1 MINFTVTMRMIAL
14 TALFL
19 AVQCPVFAGD
29 DDSVYM
35 GKDPVGTVAYS
46 LPSTVIT
53 MEVQAE
59 CEKFYAGPYAKY
71 ASKYLGVDVR
81 TEDEVHYTLSG
92 LKMTPYV
99 EADMS
104 RRFLLDLN
112 DTQGHAAFLS
122 LSASGLVSTADAL
135 PARSGSWRFPV
146 IAPGDYSDKAMTA
159 KLTTEAATLYK
170 SVKDDSYYGRVAM
183 QLDMLVEKSEEERA
197 AEIARIIFSLREQR
211 MDIVTGDTD
220 ATYSGSAMG
229 AALAEITRLEQEYLS
244 LFIGYSE
251 YGTQSCVFDMVP
263 DKDRENQMYIAF
275 RFSETAGILPADNL
289 SGRPVVM
296 EIRPENITQPQS
308 DKQKA
313 KKPNVP
319 VIVYRVPAV
328 CGIRV
333 MDGKSVL
340 IDTRFPVY
348 QLGEETSIPANAK
361 L

>member
-1 MINFTVTMRMIAL
+1 MRYRSPNSVRFPIYTENSYRYPCTSGRSAAL
-14 TALFL
+14 GITAKAIDS
-19 AVQCPVFAGD
+19 AVERNKHA
-29 DDSVYM
+29 
-35 GKDPVGTVAYS
+35 
-46 LPSTVIT
+46 
-53 MEVQAE
+53 
-59 CEKFYAGPYAKY
+59 
-71 ASKYLGVDVR
+71 VDVHHTDR
-81 TEDEVHYTLSG
+81 ADITVSDRISFERFFIRVFRCLLYRCRNLHVFFVDAIHAEYFYENTLSG

-211 MDIVTGDTD
+211 MSIVTGDTD
-220 ATYSGSAMG
+220 ATYSGSAME
-229 AALAEITRLEQEYLS
+229 AALSEITRLEQEYLS

-275 RFSETAGILPADNL
+275 RFSETAYTG
-289 SGRPVVM
+289 
-296 EIRPENITQPQS
+296 
-308 DKQKA
+308 
-313 KKPNVP
+313 
-319 VIVYRVPAV
+319 
-328 CGIRV
+328 
-333 MDGKSVL
+333 
-340 IDTRFPVY
+340 
-348 QLGEETSIPANAK
+348 
-361 L
+361 

>member
-1 MINFTVTMRMIAL
+1 
-14 TALFL
+14 
-19 AVQCPVFAGD
+19 
-29 DDSVYM
+29 
-35 GKDPVGTVAYS
+35 
-46 LPSTVIT
+46 
-53 MEVQAE
+53 
-59 CEKFYAGPYAKY
+59 
-71 ASKYLGVDVR
+71 
-81 TEDEVHYTLSG
+81 
-92 LKMTPYV
+92 
-99 EADMS
+99 MS
-104 RRFLLDLN
+104 
-112 DTQGHAAFLS
+112 
-122 LSASGLVSTADAL
+122 
-135 PARSGSWRFPV
+135 
-146 IAPGDYSDKAMTA
+146 
-159 KLTTEAATLYK
+159 
-170 SVKDDSYYGRVAM
+170 
-183 QLDMLVEKSEEERA
+183 
-197 AEIARIIFSLREQR
+197 
-211 MDIVTGDTD
+211 IVTGDTD